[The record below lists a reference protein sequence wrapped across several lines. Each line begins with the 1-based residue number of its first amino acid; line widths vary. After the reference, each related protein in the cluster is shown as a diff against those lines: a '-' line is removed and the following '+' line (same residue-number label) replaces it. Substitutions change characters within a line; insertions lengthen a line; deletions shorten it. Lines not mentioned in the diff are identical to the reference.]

1 MQHHEVILHKKI
13 STIYKRLKEL
23 ESADKQA
30 WRTQE
35 YKQLEVYLDQLT
47 RELNHALEMDHLE
60 REQQQRNF
68 GI

>member
-1 MQHHEVILHKKI
+1 
-13 STIYKRLKEL
+13 
-23 ESADKQA
+23 
-30 WRTQE
+30 
-35 YKQLEVYLDQLT
+35 LT